1 MRPEVIGPRQ
11 YAEKTATAPGAS
23 AQAVEPARRKGPCC
37 ENQWFRPRLVR
48 SWYLGC
54 SIRQIATREH
64 VRPREV
70 EQVLRE
76 ETAPV
81 AAPPPAARM
90 RRVA

>member
-1 MRPEVIGPRQ
+1 MLQRSR
-11 YAEKTATAPGAS
+11 TASQCRLAS
-23 AQAVEPARRKGPCC
+23 AAAPEAALQPAEPARRKGPCC

-54 SIRQIATREH
+54 TIRQIATREH
-64 VRPREV
+64 LKPGQV

-76 ETAPV
+76 ETVPAE
-81 AAPPPAARM
+81 APPPASGL